1 MFQCK
6 IDKMV
11 LFHAVAKSELRY
23 PGGTPLKRALA
34 IYVKSRRKKYKV
46 HIYNVQLYYKMLNC
60 TLVFFIQGNL
70 MINQ

>member
-1 MFQCK
+1 
-6 IDKMV
+6 MV

-46 HIYNVQLYYKMLNC
+46 NIYNVKIYSNMLNG
-60 TLVFFIQGNL
+60 TSLYFIAGK
-70 MINQ
+70 IHDK